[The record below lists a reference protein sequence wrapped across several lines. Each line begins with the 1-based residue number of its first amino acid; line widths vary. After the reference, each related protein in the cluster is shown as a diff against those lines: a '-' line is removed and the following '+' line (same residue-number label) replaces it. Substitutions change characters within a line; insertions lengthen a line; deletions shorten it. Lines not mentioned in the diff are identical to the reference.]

1 MSAKR
6 WVYVWRSSANFAA
19 RAFIRLFNFMEGTF
33 DAVAATAAGGA
44 AETAGG
50 AAETAAG
57 GAGANA
63 ALAAERDADEFSE
76 EADALASPAFGALA
90 TLDAEPTFTLAFAS
104 GTSEFKEFEF
114 ALALAASGGGT
125 VPTFTTSGAE
135 LGIDENDPGL
145 F

>member
-1 MSAKR
+1 
-6 WVYVWRSSANFAA
+6 
-19 RAFIRLFNFMEGTF
+19 MEGTF
-33 DAVAATAAGGA
+33 DAAVGAVAATATGA
-44 AETAGG
+44 A
-50 AAETAAG
+50 
-57 GAGANA
+57 AGAT
-63 ALAAERDADEFSE
+63 LATLADEFSE

-104 GTSEFKEFEF
+104 GATTGPALAFVADTSEFKEFEF
-114 ALALAASGGGT
+114 ALALAVSGGGT